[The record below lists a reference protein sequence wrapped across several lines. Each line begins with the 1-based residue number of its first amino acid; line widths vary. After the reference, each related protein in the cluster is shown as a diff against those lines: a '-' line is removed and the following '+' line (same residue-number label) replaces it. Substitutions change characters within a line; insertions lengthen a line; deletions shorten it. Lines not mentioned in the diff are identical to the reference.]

1 MQETTPDSG
10 SHDILLYV
18 IHLQVIYLRQ
28 ICTDAIKLSED
39 IILFSLKPAWMP
51 QPLLLL
57 ALSHMVTDLSQ
68 GALPM
73 LLPSIKDSLSLSYTQ
88 IGLLVLIQNVT
99 SSIIQP
105 IFGAITDKISLP
117 WLLPFSVFLSGLGM
131 ALTGFMTTYGMLI
144 MAVVICGLGVAGFHP
159 QASKSAH
166 FVSPEALRGRSMGV
180 FSVGGNLGMAL
191 GAGFMMVL
199 MTSPGGLNNT
209 AWFILPVAVT
219 ALLLW
224 RNLENVSPASFHPKS
239 GEKSVTRKAI
249 NWNMLFLLLTFIF
262 FRSTIHS
269 GLSTYIPLYYVNY
282 LNGSPV
288 YAGYMLSL
296 FLGGGVFG
304 TFIGATLSDRFGRKT
319 IIVGSMIVV
328 FPMVVAIPFTSGVV
342 TMILLTFV
350 GFALISSF
358 ATTLVMS
365 QAIMPGYEGMASGLT
380 IGFTIGLGGLG
391 VTILGY
397 IADLYGIPAI
407 FTVLSFL
414 PVIGLFLSLPLPGRL
429 FQKDS
434 L

>member
-1 MQETTPDSG
+1 M
-10 SHDILLYV
+10 L
-18 IHLQVIYLRQ
+18 
-28 ICTDAIKLSED
+28 K
-39 IILFSLKPAWMP
+39 LKPSWMP

-73 LLPSIKDSLSLSYTQ
+73 LLPSIKETLSLSYTQ
-88 IGLLVLIQNVT
+88 IGVLVLIQNVT

-117 WLLPFSVFLSGLGM
+117 WLLPVSVFLSGLGM
-131 ALTGFMTTYGMLI
+131 AITGFMPTYGMLI
-144 MAVVICGLGVAGFHP
+144 LAVVVGGLGVAGFHP

-166 FVSPEALRGRSMGV
+166 FVSPEAIRGRSMGV

-191 GAGFMMVL
+191 GAGFMMLL
-199 MTSPGGLNNT
+199 MTSPGGLHNT
-209 AWFILPVAVT
+209 GWFILPGAVT
-219 ALLLW
+219 AFLLW
-224 RNLENVSPASFHPKS
+224 RNLNNVSPSSFRPVDGTKTSPH
-239 GEKSVTRKAI
+239 KAI
-249 NWNMLFLLLTFIF
+249 NWNMLLLLLTFIF
-262 FRSTIHS
+262 FRSTLHA

-282 LNGSPV
+282 LNGSPT
-288 YAGYMLSL
+288 YAGYLLSI

-304 TFIGATLSDRFGRKT
+304 TFIGAALSDRFGRKT
-319 IIVGSMIVV
+319 IIAGSMIIV
-328 FPMVVAIPFTSGVV
+328 FPMVAAIPFTSGLV
-342 TMILLTFV
+342 TMILLAFV
-350 GFALISSF
+350 GFSLISSF

-365 QAIMPGYEGMASGLT
+365 QAMMPGYEGMASGLT

-414 PVIGLFLSLPLPGRL
+414 PVVGLLLSLPLPGRL
-429 FQKDS
+429 FQQDRA
-434 L
+434 